1 MKGVILDAKA
11 LNPGDL
17 SFDRLMGM
25 ADFEV
30 YDNTPQDLVL
40 ERCTGRGIVI
50 TNKVPFDR
58 ARIEALPE
66 LKYIGVTATGYNIID
81 IAAARDRGIAVTNIP
96 SYSTDAVAQHVFAFI
111 LDISNAVALH
121 DASVKEGQW
130 EHSDTFCYWKAPL
143 FELAGKRLGIVG
155 LGNIGRRVASIA
167 KAFGM
172 DVVSYSP
179 HSRMEGVE
187 AVDLDSLLS
196 TSDIITL
203 HCPLTSQ
210 TKGIIC
216 DESLSKVKPGAILIN
231 ASRGPLVVEDAVIR
245 ALDSGRLSRYCADVL
260 DVEPPRG
267 GNRLAI
273 HPASIITPHIAWAPL
288 ETRRRLLSIVEDN
301 LEAFLNGVE
310 KNRVDLLSSC

>member
-1 MKGVILDAKA
+1 MKGVVLDAKA

-17 SFDRLMGM
+17 SFDRLMEM

-30 YDNTPQDLVL
+30 HDNTPDDLVL
-40 ERCTGRGIVI
+40 DRCAGRQVVI

-58 ARIEALPE
+58 RRMEALAS

-81 IAAARDRGIAVTNIP
+81 IEAARELGIAVTNIP

-111 LDISNAVALH
+111 LEVSNAVALH
-121 DASVKEGQW
+121 DKSVKEGQW
-130 EHSDTFCYWKAPL
+130 ERSDTFCYWKTPL

-167 KAFGM
+167 KAFAM

-179 HSRMEGVE
+179 HSRMEGVQD
-187 AVDLDSLLS
+187 VDLDTLLS

-203 HCPLTSQ
+203 HCPLNAQ
-210 TKGIIC
+210 TRGIVC
-216 DESLSKVKPGAILIN
+216 DESLSRVKPGAILIN
-231 ASRGPLVVEDAVIR
+231 ASRGPLVEEDAVIR
-245 ALDSGRLSRYCADVL
+245 ALESGRLSRYCADVL

-267 GNRLAI
+267 GSRLAM

-301 LEAFLNGVE
+301 LAAFLKGE
-310 KNRVDLLSSC
+310 KLNRVDL

>member
-1 MKGVILDAKA
+1 MKGVVLDAKA

-17 SFDRLMGM
+17 SFDRLMEM

-30 YDNTPQDLVL
+30 HDNTPDDLVL
-40 ERCTGRGIVI
+40 DRCAGRQVVI

-58 ARIEALPE
+58 RRMEALAS

-81 IAAARDRGIAVTNIP
+81 IEAARELGIAVTNIP

-111 LDISNAVALH
+111 LEVSNAVALH
-121 DASVKEGQW
+121 DKSVKEGQW
-130 EHSDTFCYWKAPL
+130 ERSDTFCYWKTPL

-167 KAFGM
+167 KAFAM

-179 HSRMEGVE
+179 HSRMEGVQ
-187 AVDLDSLLS
+187 AVDLDTLLS

-203 HCPLTSQ
+203 HCPLNAQ
-210 TKGIIC
+210 TRGIVC
-216 DESLSKVKPGAILIN
+216 DESLSRVKPGAILIN
-231 ASRGPLVVEDAVIR
+231 ASRGPLVEEDAVIR
-245 ALDSGRLSRYCADVL
+245 ALESGRLSRYCADVL

-267 GNRLAI
+267 GSRLAM

-301 LEAFLNGVE
+301 LEAFLKGE
-310 KNRVDLLSSC
+310 KLNRVDL

>member
-1 MKGVILDAKA
+1 MKGVVLDAKA

-17 SFDRLMGM
+17 SFDRLMEM

-30 YDNTPQDLVL
+30 HDNTPDDLVL
-40 ERCTGRGIVI
+40 DRCAGRQVVI

-58 ARIEALPE
+58 RRMEALAS

-81 IAAARDRGIAVTNIP
+81 IEAARELGIAVTNIP

-111 LDISNAVALH
+111 LEVSNAVALH
-121 DASVKEGQW
+121 DKSVKEGQW
-130 EHSDTFCYWKAPL
+130 ERSDTFCYWKTPL

-167 KAFGM
+167 KAFAM

-179 HSRMEGVE
+179 HSRMEGVK
-187 AVDLDSLLS
+187 AVDLDTLMS

-203 HCPLTSQ
+203 HCPLNAQ
-210 TKGIIC
+210 TRGIVC
-216 DESLSKVKPGAILIN
+216 DESLSRVKPGAILIN
-231 ASRGPLVVEDAVIR
+231 ASRGPLVEEYAVIR
-245 ALDSGRLSRYCADVL
+245 ALESGRLSRYCADVL

-267 GNRLAI
+267 GSRLAM

-301 LEAFLNGVE
+301 LEAFLKGE
-310 KNRVDLLSSC
+310 KLNRVDL

>member
-1 MKGVILDAKA
+1 MKGVVLDAKA

-17 SFDRLMGM
+17 SFDRLMEM

-30 YDNTPQDLVL
+30 HDNTPDDLVL
-40 ERCTGRGIVI
+40 DRCTGRQVVI

-58 ARIEALPE
+58 RRMEALAS

-81 IAAARDRGIAVTNIP
+81 IEAARELGIAVTNIP

-111 LDISNAVALH
+111 LEVSNAVALH
-121 DASVKEGQW
+121 DKSVKEGQW
-130 EHSDTFCYWKAPL
+130 ERSDTFCYWKTPL

-167 KAFGM
+167 KAFAM

-179 HSRMEGVE
+179 HSRMEGVQ
-187 AVDLDSLLS
+187 AVDLDILLS

-203 HCPLTSQ
+203 HCPLNAQ
-210 TKGIIC
+210 TRGIVC

-231 ASRGPLVVEDAVIR
+231 ASRGPLVEEDAVIR
-245 ALDSGRLSRYCADVL
+245 ALESGRLSRYCADVL

-267 GNRLAI
+267 GSRLAM

-301 LEAFLNGVE
+301 LEAFLKGE
-310 KNRVDLLSSC
+310 KLNRVDL

>member
-1 MKGVILDAKA
+1 MKGVVLDAKA

-17 SFDRLMGM
+17 SFDRLMKM

-30 YDNTPQDLVL
+30 HDNTPDDLVL
-40 ERCTGRGIVI
+40 DRCAGRQVVI

-58 ARIEALPE
+58 RRMEALAS

-81 IAAARDRGIAVTNIP
+81 IEAARELGIAVTNIP

-111 LDISNAVALH
+111 LEVSNAVALH
-121 DASVKEGQW
+121 DKSVKEGQW
-130 EHSDTFCYWKAPL
+130 ERSDTFCYWKTPL

-167 KAFGM
+167 KAFAM

-179 HSRMEGVE
+179 HSRMEGVQ
-187 AVDLDSLLS
+187 AVDLDTLLS

-203 HCPLTSQ
+203 HCPLNAQ
-210 TKGIIC
+210 TRGIVC
-216 DESLSKVKPGAILIN
+216 DESLSRVKSGAILIN
-231 ASRGPLVVEDAVIR
+231 ASRGPLVEEDAVIR
-245 ALDSGRLSRYCADVL
+245 ALESGRLSRYCADVL

-267 GNRLAI
+267 GSRLAM

-301 LEAFLNGVE
+301 LEAFLKGE
-310 KNRVDLLSSC
+310 KLNRVDL

>member
-1 MKGVILDAKA
+1 MKGVVLDAKA

-17 SFDRLMGM
+17 SFDRLMEM

-30 YDNTPQDLVL
+30 HDNTPDDLVL
-40 ERCTGRGIVI
+40 DRCTGRQVVI

-58 ARIEALPE
+58 RRMEALAS

-81 IAAARDRGIAVTNIP
+81 IEAARELGIAVTNIP

-111 LDISNAVALH
+111 LEVSNAVALH
-121 DASVKEGQW
+121 DKSVKEGQW
-130 EHSDTFCYWKAPL
+130 ERSDTFCYWKTPL

-167 KAFGM
+167 KAFAM

-179 HSRMEGVE
+179 HSRMEGVQ
-187 AVDLDSLLS
+187 AVDLDILLS

-203 HCPLTSQ
+203 HCPLNAQ
-210 TKGIIC
+210 TRGIVC
-216 DESLSKVKPGAILIN
+216 DESLSRVKPGAILIN
-231 ASRGPLVVEDAVIR
+231 ASRGPLVEEDAVIR
-245 ALDSGRLSRYCADVL
+245 ALESGRLSRYCADVL

-267 GNRLAI
+267 GSRLAM

-288 ETRRRLLSIVEDN
+288 ETRRRLLSLVEDN
-301 LEAFLNGVE
+301 LEAFLKGE
-310 KNRVDLLSSC
+310 KLNRVDL

>member
-1 MKGVILDAKA
+1 MKGVVLDAKA

-17 SFDRLMGM
+17 SFDRLMEM

-30 YDNTPQDLVL
+30 HDNTPDDLVL
-40 ERCTGRGIVI
+40 DRCTGRQVVI

-58 ARIEALPE
+58 RRMEALAS

-81 IAAARDRGIAVTNIP
+81 IEAARELGIAVTNIP

-111 LDISNAVALH
+111 LEVSNAVALH
-121 DASVKEGQW
+121 DRSVKEGQW
-130 EHSDTFCYWKAPL
+130 ERSDTFCYWKTPL

-155 LGNIGRRVASIA
+155 LGNIGRCVASTA
-167 KAFGM
+167 KAFAM

-179 HSRMEGVE
+179 HSRMEGVK
-187 AVDLDSLLS
+187 AVDLDTLMS

-203 HCPLTSQ
+203 HCPLNAQ
-210 TKGIIC
+210 TRGIVC

-231 ASRGPLVVEDAVIR
+231 ASRGPLVEEDAVIR
-245 ALDSGRLSRYCADVL
+245 ALESGRLSRYCADVL

-267 GNRLAI
+267 GSRLAM

-288 ETRRRLLSIVEDN
+288 ETRRRLLSLVEDN
-301 LEAFLNGVE
+301 LEAFLKGE
-310 KNRVDLLSSC
+310 KLNRVDL

>member
-1 MKGVILDAKA
+1 MKGVVLDAKA

-17 SFDRLMGM
+17 SFDRLMEM

-30 YDNTPQDLVL
+30 HDNTPDDLVL
-40 ERCTGRGIVI
+40 DRCTGRQVVI

-58 ARIEALPE
+58 RRMEALAS

-81 IAAARDRGIAVTNIP
+81 IEAARELGIAVTNIP

-111 LDISNAVALH
+111 LEVSNAVALH
-121 DASVKEGQW
+121 DKSVKEGQW
-130 EHSDTFCYWKAPL
+130 ERSDTFCYWKTPL
-143 FELAGKRLGIVG
+143 FELADKRLGIVG

-167 KAFGM
+167 KAFAM

-179 HSRMEGVE
+179 HSRMEGVK
-187 AVDLDSLLS
+187 AVDLDTLMS

-203 HCPLTSQ
+203 HCPLNAQ
-210 TKGIIC
+210 TRGIVC
-216 DESLSKVKPGAILIN
+216 DESLSRVKPGAILIN
-231 ASRGPLVVEDAVIR
+231 ASRGPLVEEDAVIR
-245 ALDSGRLSRYCADVL
+245 ALESGRLSRYCADVL

-267 GNRLAI
+267 GSRLAM

-301 LEAFLNGVE
+301 LEAFLKGE
-310 KNRVDLLSSC
+310 KLNRVDL

>member
-1 MKGVILDAKA
+1 MKGVVLDAKA

-17 SFDRLMGM
+17 SFDRLMEM

-30 YDNTPQDLVL
+30 HDNTPDDLVL
-40 ERCTGRGIVI
+40 DRCTGRQVVI

-58 ARIEALPE
+58 RRMEALAS

-81 IAAARDRGIAVTNIP
+81 IEAARELGIAVTNIP

-111 LDISNAVALH
+111 LEVSNAVALH
-121 DASVKEGQW
+121 DKSVKERQW
-130 EHSDTFCYWKAPL
+130 ERSDTFCYWKTPL

-167 KAFGM
+167 KAFAM

-179 HSRMEGVE
+179 HSRMEGVK
-187 AVDLDSLLS
+187 AVDLDTLMS

-203 HCPLTSQ
+203 HCPLNAQ
-210 TKGIIC
+210 TRGIVC
-216 DESLSKVKPGAILIN
+216 DESLSRVKPGAILIN
-231 ASRGPLVVEDAVIR
+231 ASRGPLVEEDAVIR
-245 ALDSGRLSRYCADVL
+245 ALESGRLSRYCADVL

-267 GNRLAI
+267 GSRLAM

-301 LEAFLNGVE
+301 LEAFLKGE
-310 KNRVDLLSSC
+310 KLNRVDL

>member
-1 MKGVILDAKA
+1 MKGVVLDAKA

-17 SFDRLMGM
+17 SFDRLMEM

-30 YDNTPQDLVL
+30 HDNTPDDLVL
-40 ERCTGRGIVI
+40 DRCAGRQVVI

-58 ARIEALPE
+58 RRMEALAS

-81 IAAARDRGIAVTNIP
+81 IEAARELGIAVTNIP

-111 LDISNAVALH
+111 LEVSNAVALH
-121 DASVKEGQW
+121 DKSVKEGQW
-130 EHSDTFCYWKAPL
+130 ERSDTFCYWKTPL

-167 KAFGM
+167 RAFAM

-179 HSRMEGVE
+179 HSRMEGVK
-187 AVDLDSLLS
+187 AVDLDTLMS

-203 HCPLTSQ
+203 HCPLNAQ
-210 TKGIIC
+210 TRGIVC
-216 DESLSKVKPGAILIN
+216 DESLSRVKPGAILIN
-231 ASRGPLVVEDAVIR
+231 ASRGPLVEEDAVIR
-245 ALDSGRLSRYCADVL
+245 ALESGRLSRYCADVL

-267 GNRLAI
+267 GSRLAM

-301 LEAFLNGVE
+301 LEAFLKGE
-310 KNRVDLLSSC
+310 KLNRVDL

>member
-1 MKGVILDAKA
+1 MKGVVLDAKA

-17 SFDRLMGM
+17 SFDRLMEM

-30 YDNTPQDLVL
+30 HDNTPDDLVL
-40 ERCTGRGIVI
+40 DRCAGRQVVI

-58 ARIEALPE
+58 RRMEALAS

-81 IAAARDRGIAVTNIP
+81 IEAARELGIAVTNIP

-111 LDISNAVALH
+111 LEVSNAVALH
-121 DASVKEGQW
+121 DKSVKEGQW
-130 EHSDTFCYWKAPL
+130 ERSDTFCYWKTPL

-167 KAFGM
+167 KAFAM
-172 DVVSYSP
+172 DVVSYSL
-179 HSRMEGVE
+179 HSRMEGVK
-187 AVDLDSLLS
+187 AVDLDTLLS

-203 HCPLTSQ
+203 HCPLNAQ
-210 TKGIIC
+210 TRGIVC

-231 ASRGPLVVEDAVIR
+231 ASRGPLVEEDAVIR
-245 ALDSGRLSRYCADVL
+245 ALESGRLSRYCADVL

-267 GNRLAI
+267 GSRLAM

-301 LEAFLNGVE
+301 LEAFLKGE
-310 KNRVDLLSSC
+310 KLNRVDL

>member
-1 MKGVILDAKA
+1 MKGVVLDAKA

-17 SFDRLMGM
+17 SFDRLMEM

-30 YDNTPQDLVL
+30 HDNTPDDLVL
-40 ERCTGRGIVI
+40 DRCTGRQVVI

-58 ARIEALPE
+58 RRMEALAS

-81 IAAARDRGIAVTNIP
+81 IEAARELGIAVTNIP

-111 LDISNAVALH
+111 LEVSNAVALH
-121 DASVKEGQW
+121 DKSVKEGQW
-130 EHSDTFCYWKAPL
+130 ERSDTFCYWKTPL

-167 KAFGM
+167 KAFAM

-179 HSRMEGVE
+179 HSRMEGVK
-187 AVDLDSLLS
+187 AVDLDTLMS

-203 HCPLTSQ
+203 HCPLNAQ
-210 TKGIIC
+210 TRGIVC
-216 DESLSKVKPGAILIN
+216 DESLSRVKPGAILIN
-231 ASRGPLVVEDAVIR
+231 ASRGPLVEEDAVIR
-245 ALDSGRLSRYCADVL
+245 ALESGRLSRYCADVL

-267 GNRLAI
+267 GSRLAM

-301 LEAFLNGVE
+301 LEAFLKGE
-310 KNRVDLLSSC
+310 KLNRVDL

>member
-1 MKGVILDAKA
+1 MKGVVLDAKA

-17 SFDRLMGM
+17 SFDRLMKM

-30 YDNTPQDLVL
+30 HDNTPDDLVL
-40 ERCTGRGIVI
+40 DRCAGRQVVI

-58 ARIEALPE
+58 RRMEALAS

-81 IAAARDRGIAVTNIP
+81 IEAARELGIAVTNIP

-111 LDISNAVALH
+111 LEVSNAVALH
-121 DASVKEGQW
+121 DKSVKEGQW
-130 EHSDTFCYWKAPL
+130 ERSDTFCYWKTPL

-167 KAFGM
+167 KAFAM

-179 HSRMEGVE
+179 HSRMEGVK
-187 AVDLDSLLS
+187 AVDLDTLLS

-203 HCPLTSQ
+203 HCPLNAQ
-210 TKGIIC
+210 TRGIVC
-216 DESLSKVKPGAILIN
+216 DESLSRVKPGAILIN
-231 ASRGPLVVEDAVIR
+231 ASRGPLVEEDAVIR
-245 ALDSGRLSRYCADVL
+245 ALESGRLSRYCADVL

-267 GNRLAI
+267 GSRLAM

-301 LEAFLNGVE
+301 LEAFLKGE
-310 KNRVDLLSSC
+310 KLNRVDL

>member
-1 MKGVILDAKA
+1 MKGVVLDAKA

-17 SFDRLMGM
+17 SFDRLMEM

-30 YDNTPQDLVL
+30 HDNTPDDLVL
-40 ERCTGRGIVI
+40 DRCAGRQVVI

-58 ARIEALPE
+58 RRMEALAS

-81 IAAARDRGIAVTNIP
+81 IEAARELGIAVTNIP

-111 LDISNAVALH
+111 LEVSNAVALH
-121 DASVKEGQW
+121 DKSVKEGQW
-130 EHSDTFCYWKAPL
+130 ERSDTFCYWKTPL

-167 KAFGM
+167 KAFAM

-179 HSRMEGVE
+179 HSRMEGVK
-187 AVDLDSLLS
+187 AVDLDTLMS

-203 HCPLTSQ
+203 HCPLNAQ
-210 TKGIIC
+210 TRGIVC
-216 DESLSKVKPGAILIN
+216 DESLSRVKPGALLIN
-231 ASRGPLVVEDAVIR
+231 ASRGPLVEEDAVIR
-245 ALDSGRLSRYCADVL
+245 ALESGRLSRYCADVL

-267 GNRLAI
+267 ESRLAM

-301 LEAFLNGVE
+301 LEAFLKGE
-310 KNRVDLLSSC
+310 KLNRVDL

>member
-1 MKGVILDAKA
+1 MKGVVLDAKA

-17 SFDRLMGM
+17 SFDRLMEM

-30 YDNTPQDLVL
+30 HDNTPDDLVL
-40 ERCTGRGIVI
+40 DRCTGRQVVI

-58 ARIEALPE
+58 RRMEALAS

-81 IAAARDRGIAVTNIP
+81 IEAARELGIAVTNIP

-111 LDISNAVALH
+111 LEVSNAVALH
-121 DASVKEGQW
+121 DKSVKEGQW
-130 EHSDTFCYWKAPL
+130 ERSDTFCYWKTPL

-167 KAFGM
+167 KAFAM

-179 HSRMEGVE
+179 HSRMEGVQ
-187 AVDLDSLLS
+187 AVDLDILLS
-196 TSDIITL
+196 TSDIITF
-203 HCPLTSQ
+203 HCPLNAQ
-210 TKGIIC
+210 TRGIVC
-216 DESLSKVKPGAILIN
+216 DESLSRVKPGAILIN
-231 ASRGPLVVEDAVIR
+231 ASRGPLVEEDAVIR
-245 ALDSGRLSRYCADVL
+245 ALESARLSRYCADVL

-267 GNRLAI
+267 GSRLAM

-301 LEAFLNGVE
+301 LEAFLKGE
-310 KNRVDLLSSC
+310 KLNRVDL

>member
-1 MKGVILDAKA
+1 MKGVVLDAKA

-17 SFDRLMGM
+17 SFDRLMEM

-30 YDNTPQDLVL
+30 HDNTPDDLVL
-40 ERCTGRGIVI
+40 DRCAGRQVVI

-58 ARIEALPE
+58 RRMEALAS

-81 IAAARDRGIAVTNIP
+81 IEAARELGIAVTNIP

-111 LDISNAVALH
+111 LEVSNAVALH
-121 DASVKEGQW
+121 DKSVKEGQW
-130 EHSDTFCYWKAPL
+130 ERSDTFCYWKTPL

-167 KAFGM
+167 KAFAM

-179 HSRMEGVE
+179 HSRMEGVQ
-187 AVDLDSLLS
+187 AVDLDTLLS

-203 HCPLTSQ
+203 HCPLNAQ
-210 TKGIIC
+210 TRGIVC
-216 DESLSKVKPGAILIN
+216 DESLSRVKPGAILIN
-231 ASRGPLVVEDAVIR
+231 ASRGPLVEEDAVIR
-245 ALDSGRLSRYCADVL
+245 ALESGRLSRYCADVL

-267 GNRLAI
+267 GSSLAM

-301 LEAFLNGVE
+301 LEAFLKGE
-310 KNRVDLLSSC
+310 KLNRVDL

>member
-1 MKGVILDAKA
+1 MKGVVLDAKA

-17 SFDRLMGM
+17 SFDRLMEM

-30 YDNTPQDLVL
+30 HDNTPDDLVL
-40 ERCTGRGIVI
+40 DRCAGRHVVI

-58 ARIEALPE
+58 RRMEALAS

-81 IAAARDRGIAVTNIP
+81 IEAARELGIAVTNIP

-111 LDISNAVALH
+111 LEVSNAVALH
-121 DASVKEGQW
+121 DKSVKEGQW
-130 EHSDTFCYWKAPL
+130 ERSDTFCYWKTPL

-167 KAFGM
+167 KAFAM
-172 DVVSYSP
+172 DVVSYSL
-179 HSRMEGVE
+179 HSRMEGVK
-187 AVDLDSLLS
+187 AVDLDTLLS

-203 HCPLTSQ
+203 HCPLNAQ
-210 TKGIIC
+210 TRGIVC
-216 DESLSKVKPGAILIN
+216 DESLSRVKPGAILIN
-231 ASRGPLVVEDAVIR
+231 ASRGPLVEEDAVIR
-245 ALDSGRLSRYCADVL
+245 ALESGRLSRYCADVL

-267 GNRLAI
+267 GSSLAM

-301 LEAFLNGVE
+301 LEAFLKGE
-310 KNRVDLLSSC
+310 KLNRVDL

>member
-1 MKGVILDAKA
+1 MKGVVLDAKA
-11 LNPGDL
+11 LNSGDL
-17 SFDRLMGM
+17 PFDRLMEM

-30 YDNTPQDLVL
+30 HDNTPDDLVL
-40 ERCTGRGIVI
+40 DRCAGRQVVI

-58 ARIEALPE
+58 RRMEALAS

-81 IAAARDRGIAVTNIP
+81 IEAARELGIAVTNIP

-111 LDISNAVALH
+111 LEVSNAVALH
-121 DASVKEGQW
+121 DKSVKEGQW
-130 EHSDTFCYWKAPL
+130 ERSDTFCYWKTPL

-167 KAFGM
+167 KAFAM

-179 HSRMEGVE
+179 HSRMEGVK
-187 AVDLDSLLS
+187 AVDLDTLMS

-203 HCPLTSQ
+203 HCPLNAQ
-210 TKGIIC
+210 TRGIVC
-216 DESLSKVKPGAILIN
+216 DESLSRVKPGAILIN
-231 ASRGPLVVEDAVIR
+231 ASRGPLVEEDAVIR
-245 ALDSGRLSRYCADVL
+245 ALESGILSRYCADVL

-267 GNRLAI
+267 GSRLAM

-301 LEAFLNGVE
+301 LEAFLKGE
-310 KNRVDLLSSC
+310 KLNRVDL

>member
-1 MKGVILDAKA
+1 MKGVVLDAKA

-17 SFDRLMGM
+17 SFDRLMEM

-30 YDNTPQDLVL
+30 HDNTPDDLVL
-40 ERCTGRGIVI
+40 DRCAGRQVVI

-58 ARIEALPE
+58 RRMEALAS

-81 IAAARDRGIAVTNIP
+81 IEAARELGIAVTNIP

-111 LDISNAVALH
+111 LEVSNAVALH
-121 DASVKEGQW
+121 DKSVKEGQW
-130 EHSDTFCYWKAPL
+130 ERSDTFCYWKTPL

-167 KAFGM
+167 KAFAM

-179 HSRMEGVE
+179 HSRMEGVK
-187 AVDLDSLLS
+187 AVDLDTLMS

-203 HCPLTSQ
+203 HCPLNAQ
-210 TKGIIC
+210 TRGIVC
-216 DESLSKVKPGAILIN
+216 DESLSRVKPGAILIN
-231 ASRGPLVVEDAVIR
+231 ASRGPLVEEDAVIR
-245 ALDSGRLSRYCADVL
+245 ALESGILSRYCADVL

-267 GNRLAI
+267 GSRLAM

-301 LEAFLNGVE
+301 LEAFLKGE
-310 KNRVDLLSSC
+310 KLNRVDL

>member
-1 MKGVILDAKA
+1 MKGVVLDAKA

-17 SFDRLMGM
+17 SFDRLMEM

-30 YDNTPQDLVL
+30 HDNTPDDLVL
-40 ERCTGRGIVI
+40 DRCAGRQVVI

-58 ARIEALPE
+58 RRMEALAS

-81 IAAARDRGIAVTNIP
+81 IEAARELGIAVTNIP

-111 LDISNAVALH
+111 LEVSNAVALH
-121 DASVKEGQW
+121 DKSVKEGQW
-130 EHSDTFCYWKAPL
+130 ERSDTFCYWKTPL

-167 KAFGM
+167 KAFAM

-179 HSRMEGVE
+179 HSRMEGVQ
-187 AVDLDSLLS
+187 AVDLDTLMS

-203 HCPLTSQ
+203 HCPLNAQ
-210 TKGIIC
+210 TRGIVC
-216 DESLSKVKPGAILIN
+216 DESLSRVKPGAILIN
-231 ASRGPLVVEDAVIR
+231 ASRGPLVEEDAVIR
-245 ALDSGRLSRYCADVL
+245 ALESGRLSRYCADVL

-267 GNRLAI
+267 GSRLAM

-301 LEAFLNGVE
+301 LEAFLKGE
-310 KNRVDLLSSC
+310 KLNRVDL

>member
-1 MKGVILDAKA
+1 MKGVVLDAKA

-17 SFDRLMGM
+17 SFDRLMEM

-30 YDNTPQDLVL
+30 HDNTPDDLVL
-40 ERCTGRGIVI
+40 DRCAGRQVVI

-58 ARIEALPE
+58 RRMEALAS

-81 IAAARDRGIAVTNIP
+81 IEAARELGIAVTNIP

-111 LDISNAVALH
+111 LEVSNAVALH
-121 DASVKEGQW
+121 DKSVKEGQW
-130 EHSDTFCYWKAPL
+130 ERSDTFCYWKTPL

-167 KAFGM
+167 KAFAM

-179 HSRMEGVE
+179 HSRMEGVQ
-187 AVDLDSLLS
+187 AVDLDTLLS

-203 HCPLTSQ
+203 HCPLNAQ
-210 TKGIIC
+210 TRGIVC
-216 DESLSKVKPGAILIN
+216 DESLSRVKPGAILIN
-231 ASRGPLVVEDAVIR
+231 ASRGPLVEEDAVIR
-245 ALDSGRLSRYCADVL
+245 ALESGRLSRYCADVL

-267 GNRLAI
+267 GSRLAM
-273 HPASIITPHIAWAPL
+273 HPTSIITPHIAWAPL

-301 LEAFLNGVE
+301 LEAFLKGE
-310 KNRVDLLSSC
+310 KLNRVDL

>member
-1 MKGVILDAKA
+1 MKGVVLDAKA

-17 SFDRLMGM
+17 SFDRLMEM

-30 YDNTPQDLVL
+30 HDNTPDDLVL
-40 ERCTGRGIVI
+40 DRCAGRQVVI
-50 TNKVPFDR
+50 TNKVPFDGR
-58 ARIEALPE
+58 RMEALAS

-81 IAAARDRGIAVTNIP
+81 IEAARELGIAVTNIP

-111 LDISNAVALH
+111 LEVSNAVALH
-121 DASVKEGQW
+121 DKSVKEGQW
-130 EHSDTFCYWKAPL
+130 ERSDTFCYWKTPL

-167 KAFGM
+167 KAFAM

-179 HSRMEGVE
+179 HSRMEGVQT
-187 AVDLDSLLS
+187 VDLDTLLS

-203 HCPLTSQ
+203 HCPLNAQ
-210 TKGIIC
+210 TRGIVC
-216 DESLSKVKPGAILIN
+216 DESLSRVKPGAILIN
-231 ASRGPLVVEDAVIR
+231 ASRGPLVEEDAVIR
-245 ALDSGRLSRYCADVL
+245 ALESGRLSRYCADVL

-267 GNRLAI
+267 GSRLAM

-301 LEAFLNGVE
+301 LEAFLKGE
-310 KNRVDLLSSC
+310 KLNRVDL

>member
-1 MKGVILDAKA
+1 MKGVVLDAKA

-17 SFDRLMGM
+17 PFDRLMEM

-30 YDNTPQDLVL
+30 HDNTPDDLVL
-40 ERCTGRGIVI
+40 DRCAGRQVVI

-58 ARIEALPE
+58 RRMEALAS

-81 IAAARDRGIAVTNIP
+81 IEAARELGIAVTNIP

-111 LDISNAVALH
+111 LEVSNAVALH
-121 DASVKEGQW
+121 DKSVKEGQW
-130 EHSDTFCYWKAPL
+130 ERSDTFCYWKTPL

-167 KAFGM
+167 KAFAM

-179 HSRMEGVE
+179 HSRMEGVK
-187 AVDLDSLLS
+187 AVDLDTLMS

-203 HCPLTSQ
+203 HCPLNAQ
-210 TKGIIC
+210 TRGIVC
-216 DESLSKVKPGAILIN
+216 DESLSRVKPGAILIN
-231 ASRGPLVVEDAVIR
+231 ASRGPLVEEDAVIR
-245 ALDSGRLSRYCADVL
+245 ALESGILSRYCADVL

-267 GNRLAI
+267 GSRLAM

-301 LEAFLNGVE
+301 LEAFLKGE
-310 KNRVDLLSSC
+310 KLNRVDL

>member
-1 MKGVILDAKA
+1 MKGVVLDAKA

-17 SFDRLMGM
+17 SFDRLMEM

-30 YDNTPQDLVL
+30 HDNTPDDLVL
-40 ERCTGRGIVI
+40 DRCAGRQVVI

-58 ARIEALPE
+58 RRMEALAS

-81 IAAARDRGIAVTNIP
+81 IEAARELGIAVTNIP

-111 LDISNAVALH
+111 LEVSNAVALH
-121 DASVKEGQW
+121 DKSVKEGQW
-130 EHSDTFCYWKAPL
+130 ERSDTFCYWKTPL

-167 KAFGM
+167 KAFAM

-179 HSRMEGVE
+179 HSRMEGVK
-187 AVDLDSLLS
+187 AVDLDTLMS

-203 HCPLTSQ
+203 HCPLNAQ
-210 TKGIIC
+210 TRGIVC
-216 DESLSKVKPGAILIN
+216 DDSLSRVKPGAILIN
-231 ASRGPLVVEDAVIR
+231 ASRGPLVEEDAVIR
-245 ALDSGRLSRYCADVL
+245 ALESGRLSRYCADVL

-267 GNRLAI
+267 GSSLAM

-301 LEAFLNGVE
+301 LEAFLKGE
-310 KNRVDLLSSC
+310 KLNRVDL

>member
-1 MKGVILDAKA
+1 MKGVVLDAKA

-17 SFDRLMGM
+17 SFDRLMEM

-30 YDNTPQDLVL
+30 HDNTPDDLVL
-40 ERCTGRGIVI
+40 DRCAGRQVVI

-58 ARIEALPE
+58 RRMEALAS

-81 IAAARDRGIAVTNIP
+81 IEAARELGIAVTNIP

-111 LDISNAVALH
+111 LEVSNAVALH
-121 DASVKEGQW
+121 DKSVKEGQW
-130 EHSDTFCYWKAPL
+130 ERSDTFCYWKTPL

-167 KAFGM
+167 KAFAM

-179 HSRMEGVE
+179 HSRMEGVQT
-187 AVDLDSLLS
+187 VDLDTLMS

-203 HCPLTSQ
+203 HCPLNAQ
-210 TKGIIC
+210 TRGIVC
-216 DESLSKVKPGAILIN
+216 DESLSRVKPGAILIN
-231 ASRGPLVVEDAVIR
+231 ASRGPLVEEDAVIR
-245 ALDSGRLSRYCADVL
+245 ALESGRLSRYCADVL

-267 GNRLAI
+267 GSRLAM

-301 LEAFLNGVE
+301 LEAFLKGE
-310 KNRVDLLSSC
+310 KLNRVDL

>member
-1 MKGVILDAKA
+1 MKGVVLDAKA

-17 SFDRLMGM
+17 SFDRLMEM

-30 YDNTPQDLVL
+30 HDNTPDDLVL
-40 ERCTGRGIVI
+40 DRCAGRQVVI

-58 ARIEALPE
+58 RRMEALAS

-81 IAAARDRGIAVTNIP
+81 IEAARELGIAVTNIP

-111 LDISNAVALH
+111 LEVSNAVALH
-121 DASVKEGQW
+121 DKSVKEGQW
-130 EHSDTFCYWKAPL
+130 ERSDTFCYWKTPL

-167 KAFGM
+167 KAFAM

-179 HSRMEGVE
+179 HSRMEGVQD
-187 AVDLDSLLS
+187 VDLDTLLS

-203 HCPLTSQ
+203 HCPLNAQ
-210 TKGIIC
+210 TRGIVC
-216 DESLSKVKPGAILIN
+216 DESLSRVKPGAILIN
-231 ASRGPLVVEDAVIR
+231 ASRGPLVEEDAVIR
-245 ALDSGRLSRYCADVL
+245 ALESGRLSRYCADVL

-267 GNRLAI
+267 GSRLAM

-301 LEAFLNGVE
+301 LEAFLKGE
-310 KNRVDLLSSC
+310 KLNRVDL

>member
-1 MKGVILDAKA
+1 MKGVVLDAKA

-17 SFDRLMGM
+17 SFDRLMEM

-30 YDNTPQDLVL
+30 HDNTPDDLVL
-40 ERCTGRGIVI
+40 DRCAGRQVVI

-58 ARIEALPE
+58 RRMEALGS

-81 IAAARDRGIAVTNIP
+81 IEAARELGIAVTNIP

-111 LDISNAVALH
+111 LEVSNAVALH
-121 DASVKEGQW
+121 DKSVKEGQW
-130 EHSDTFCYWKAPL
+130 ERSDTFCYWKTPL

-155 LGNIGRRVASIA
+155 LGNIGRRVSSIA
-167 KAFGM
+167 KAFAM

-179 HSRMEGVE
+179 HSRMEGVQS
-187 AVDLDSLLS
+187 VDLDTLLS

-203 HCPLTSQ
+203 HCPLNAQ
-210 TKGIIC
+210 TRGIVC
-216 DESLSKVKPGAILIN
+216 DESLSRVKPGAILIN
-231 ASRGPLVVEDAVIR
+231 ASRGPLVEEDAVIR
-245 ALDSGRLSRYCADVL
+245 ALESGRLSRYCADVL

-267 GNRLAI
+267 GSRLAM

-301 LEAFLNGVE
+301 LEAFLKGE
-310 KNRVDLLSSC
+310 KLNRVDL

>member
-1 MKGVILDAKA
+1 MKGVVLDAKA

-17 SFDRLMGM
+17 SFDRLMKM
-25 ADFEV
+25 VDFEV
-30 YDNTPQDLVL
+30 HDNTPDDLVL
-40 ERCTGRGIVI
+40 DRCAGRQVVI

-58 ARIEALPE
+58 RRMEALAS

-81 IAAARDRGIAVTNIP
+81 IEAARELGIAVTNIP

-111 LDISNAVALH
+111 LEVSNAVALH
-121 DASVKEGQW
+121 DKSVKEGQW
-130 EHSDTFCYWKAPL
+130 ERSDTFCYWKTPL

-167 KAFGM
+167 KAFAM

-179 HSRMEGVE
+179 HSRMEGVQ
-187 AVDLDSLLS
+187 AVDLDTLLS

-203 HCPLTSQ
+203 HCPLNAQ
-210 TKGIIC
+210 TRGIVC
-216 DESLSKVKPGAILIN
+216 DESLSRVKSGAILIN
-231 ASRGPLVVEDAVIR
+231 ASRGPLVEEDAVIR
-245 ALDSGRLSRYCADVL
+245 ALESGRLSRYCADVL

-267 GNRLAI
+267 GSRLAM

-301 LEAFLNGVE
+301 LEAFLKGE
-310 KNRVDLLSSC
+310 KLNRVDL

>member
-1 MKGVILDAKA
+1 MKGVVLDAKA

-17 SFDRLMGM
+17 SLDRLMEM

-30 YDNTPQDLVL
+30 HDNTPDDLVL
-40 ERCTGRGIVI
+40 DRCAGRQVVI

-58 ARIEALPE
+58 RRMEALAS

-81 IAAARDRGIAVTNIP
+81 IEAARELGIAVTNIP

-111 LDISNAVALH
+111 LEVSNAVALH
-121 DASVKEGQW
+121 DKSVKEGQW
-130 EHSDTFCYWKAPL
+130 ERSDTFCYWKTPL

-167 KAFGM
+167 KAFAM

-179 HSRMEGVE
+179 HSRMEGVQ
-187 AVDLDSLLS
+187 AVDLDTLLS

-203 HCPLTSQ
+203 HCPLNAQ
-210 TKGIIC
+210 TRGIVC
-216 DESLSKVKPGAILIN
+216 DESLSRVKSGAILIN
-231 ASRGPLVVEDAVIR
+231 ASRGPLVEEDAVIR
-245 ALDSGRLSRYCADVL
+245 ALESGRLSRYCADVL

-267 GNRLAI
+267 GSRLAM

-301 LEAFLNGVE
+301 LEAFLKGE
-310 KNRVDLLSSC
+310 KLNRVDL

>member
-1 MKGVILDAKA
+1 MKGVVLDAKA

-17 SFDRLMGM
+17 SFDRLMEM

-30 YDNTPQDLVL
+30 HDNTPDDLVL
-40 ERCTGRGIVI
+40 DRCAGRQVVI

-58 ARIEALPE
+58 RRMEALAS

-81 IAAARDRGIAVTNIP
+81 IEAARELGIAVTNIP

-111 LDISNAVALH
+111 LEVSNAVALH
-121 DASVKEGQW
+121 DKSVKEGQW
-130 EHSDTFCYWKAPL
+130 ERSDTFCYWKTPL

-167 KAFGM
+167 KAFAM

-179 HSRMEGVE
+179 HSRMEGVK
-187 AVDLDSLLS
+187 AVDLDTLMS

-203 HCPLTSQ
+203 HCPLNAQ
-210 TKGIIC
+210 TRGIVC
-216 DESLSKVKPGAILIN
+216 DESLSRVKSGAILIN
-231 ASRGPLVVEDAVIR
+231 ASRGPLVEEDAVIR
-245 ALDSGRLSRYCADVL
+245 ALESGRLSRYCADVL

-267 GNRLAI
+267 GSRLAM

-301 LEAFLNGVE
+301 LEAFLKGE
-310 KNRVDLLSSC
+310 KLNRVDL

>member
-1 MKGVILDAKA
+1 MKGVVLDAKA

-17 SFDRLMGM
+17 SFDRLMEM

-30 YDNTPQDLVL
+30 HDNTPDDLVL
-40 ERCTGRGIVI
+40 DRCTGRQVVI

-58 ARIEALPE
+58 RRMEALAS

-81 IAAARDRGIAVTNIP
+81 IEAARELGIAVTNIP

-111 LDISNAVALH
+111 LEVSNAVALH
-121 DASVKEGQW
+121 DKSVKERQW
-130 EHSDTFCYWKAPL
+130 ERSDTFCYWKTPL

-167 KAFGM
+167 KAFAM

-179 HSRMEGVE
+179 HSRMEGVK
-187 AVDLDSLLS
+187 AVDLDTLMS

-203 HCPLTSQ
+203 HCPLNAQ
-210 TKGIIC
+210 TRGIVC

-231 ASRGPLVVEDAVIR
+231 ASRGPLVEEDAVIR
-245 ALDSGRLSRYCADVL
+245 ALESGRLSRYCADVL

-267 GNRLAI
+267 GSRLAM

-288 ETRRRLLSIVEDN
+288 ETRRRLLSLVEDN
-301 LEAFLNGVE
+301 LEAFLKGE
-310 KNRVDLLSSC
+310 KLNRVDL

>member
-1 MKGVILDAKA
+1 MKGVVLDAKA

-17 SFDRLMGM
+17 SFDRLMEM

-30 YDNTPQDLVL
+30 HDNTPDDLVL
-40 ERCTGRGIVI
+40 DRCTGRQVVI

-58 ARIEALPE
+58 RRMEALAS

-81 IAAARDRGIAVTNIP
+81 IEAARELGIAVTNIP

-111 LDISNAVALH
+111 LEVSNAVALH
-121 DASVKEGQW
+121 DKSVKEGQW
-130 EHSDTFCYWKAPL
+130 ERSDTFCYWKTPL

-167 KAFGM
+167 KAFAM

-179 HSRMEGVE
+179 HSRMEGVK
-187 AVDLDSLLS
+187 AVDLDTLMS

-203 HCPLTSQ
+203 HCPLNAQ
-210 TKGIIC
+210 TRGIVC

-231 ASRGPLVVEDAVIR
+231 ASRGPLVEEDAVIR
-245 ALDSGRLSRYCADVL
+245 ALESGRLSRYCADVL

-267 GNRLAI
+267 GSRLAM

-301 LEAFLNGVE
+301 LEAFLKGE
-310 KNRVDLLSSC
+310 KLNRVDL

>member
-1 MKGVILDAKA
+1 MKGVVLDAKA

-17 SFDRLMGM
+17 SFDRLMEM

-30 YDNTPQDLVL
+30 HDNTPDDLVL
-40 ERCTGRGIVI
+40 DRCTGRQVVI

-58 ARIEALPE
+58 RRMEGLAS

-81 IAAARDRGIAVTNIP
+81 IEAARELGIAVTNIP

-111 LDISNAVALH
+111 LEVSNAVALH
-121 DASVKEGQW
+121 DKSVKEGQW
-130 EHSDTFCYWKAPL
+130 ERSDTFCYWKTPL

-167 KAFGM
+167 KAFAM

-179 HSRMEGVE
+179 HSRMEGVQ
-187 AVDLDSLLS
+187 AVDLDTLLS

-203 HCPLTSQ
+203 HCPLNAQ
-210 TKGIIC
+210 TRGIVC
-216 DESLSKVKPGAILIN
+216 DESLSRVKPGAILIN
-231 ASRGPLVVEDAVIR
+231 ASRGPLVEEDAVIR
-245 ALDSGRLSRYCADVL
+245 ALESGRLSRYCADVL

-267 GNRLAI
+267 GSRLAM

-301 LEAFLNGVE
+301 LEAFLKGE
-310 KNRVDLLSSC
+310 KLNRVDL

>member
-1 MKGVILDAKA
+1 MKGVVLDAKA

-17 SFDRLMGM
+17 SFDRLMEM

-30 YDNTPQDLVL
+30 HDNTPDDLVL
-40 ERCTGRGIVI
+40 DRCAGRQVVI

-58 ARIEALPE
+58 RRMEALAS

-81 IAAARDRGIAVTNIP
+81 IEAARELGIAVTNIP

-111 LDISNAVALH
+111 LEVSNAVALH
-121 DASVKEGQW
+121 DKSVKEGQW
-130 EHSDTFCYWKAPL
+130 ERSDTFCYWKTPL

-167 KAFGM
+167 KAFAM

-179 HSRMEGVE
+179 HSRMEGVK
-187 AVDLDSLLS
+187 AVDLDTLMS

-203 HCPLTSQ
+203 HCPLNAQ
-210 TKGIIC
+210 TRGIVC

-231 ASRGPLVVEDAVIR
+231 ASRGPLVEEDAMIR
-245 ALDSGRLSRYCADVL
+245 ALESGRLSRYCADVL

-267 GNRLAI
+267 GSRLAM

-301 LEAFLNGVE
+301 LEAFLKGE
-310 KNRVDLLSSC
+310 KLNRVDL

>member
-1 MKGVILDAKA
+1 MKGVVLDAKA

-17 SFDRLMGM
+17 SFDRLMEM

-30 YDNTPQDLVL
+30 HDNTPDDLVL
-40 ERCTGRGIVI
+40 DRCAGRQVVI

-58 ARIEALPE
+58 RRMEDLAS

-81 IAAARDRGIAVTNIP
+81 IEAARELGIAVTNIP

-111 LDISNAVALH
+111 LEVSNAVALH
-121 DASVKEGQW
+121 DKSVKEGQW
-130 EHSDTFCYWKAPL
+130 ERSDTFCYWKTPL

-167 KAFGM
+167 KAFAM

-179 HSRMEGVE
+179 HSRMEGVQ
-187 AVDLDSLLS
+187 AVDLDTLLS

-203 HCPLTSQ
+203 HCPLNAQ
-210 TKGIIC
+210 TRGIVC
-216 DESLSKVKPGAILIN
+216 DESLSRVKPGAILIN
-231 ASRGPLVVEDAVIR
+231 ASRGPLVEEDAVIR
-245 ALDSGRLSRYCADVL
+245 ALESRRLSRYCADVL

-267 GNRLAI
+267 GSSLAM

-301 LEAFLNGVE
+301 LEAFLKGE
-310 KNRVDLLSSC
+310 KLNRVDL

>member
-1 MKGVILDAKA
+1 MKGVVLDAKA

-17 SFDRLMGM
+17 SFDRLMEM

-30 YDNTPQDLVL
+30 HDNTPDDLVL
-40 ERCTGRGIVI
+40 DRCAGRQVLI

-58 ARIEALPE
+58 RRMEALAS

-81 IAAARDRGIAVTNIP
+81 IEAARELGIAVTNIP

-111 LDISNAVALH
+111 LEVSNAVALH
-121 DASVKEGQW
+121 DKSVKEGQW
-130 EHSDTFCYWKAPL
+130 ERSDTFCYWKTPL

-167 KAFGM
+167 KAFAM

-179 HSRMEGVE
+179 HSRMEGVQ
-187 AVDLDSLLS
+187 AVDLDTLLS

-203 HCPLTSQ
+203 HCPLNAQ
-210 TKGIIC
+210 TRGIVC
-216 DESLSKVKPGAILIN
+216 DESLSRVKPGAILIN
-231 ASRGPLVVEDAVIR
+231 ASRGPLVEEDAVIR
-245 ALDSGRLSRYCADVL
+245 ALESGRLSRYCADVL

-267 GNRLAI
+267 GSRLAM

-301 LEAFLNGVE
+301 LEAFLKGE
-310 KNRVDLLSSC
+310 KLNRVDL

>member
-1 MKGVILDAKA
+1 MKGVVLDAKA

-17 SFDRLMGM
+17 SFDRLMKM
-25 ADFEV
+25 VDFEV
-30 YDNTPQDLVL
+30 HDNTPDDLVL
-40 ERCTGRGIVI
+40 DRCAGRQVVI

-58 ARIEALPE
+58 RRMEALAS

-81 IAAARDRGIAVTNIP
+81 IEAARELGIAVTNIP

-111 LDISNAVALH
+111 LEVSNAVALH
-121 DASVKEGQW
+121 DKSVKEGQW
-130 EHSDTFCYWKAPL
+130 ERSDTFCYWKTPL

-167 KAFGM
+167 KAFAM

-179 HSRMEGVE
+179 HSRMEGVQT
-187 AVDLDSLLS
+187 VDLDTLMS

-203 HCPLTSQ
+203 HCPLNAQ
-210 TKGIIC
+210 TRGIVC
-216 DESLSKVKPGAILIN
+216 DESLSRVKPGAILIN
-231 ASRGPLVVEDAVIR
+231 ASRGPLVEEDAVIR
-245 ALDSGRLSRYCADVL
+245 ALESGRLSRYCADVL

-267 GNRLAI
+267 GSRLAM

-301 LEAFLNGVE
+301 LEAFLKGE
-310 KNRVDLLSSC
+310 KLNRVDL

>member
-1 MKGVILDAKA
+1 MKGVVLDAKA

-17 SFDRLMGM
+17 SFDRLMEM

-30 YDNTPQDLVL
+30 HDNTPDDLVL
-40 ERCTGRGIVI
+40 DRCTGRHVVI

-58 ARIEALPE
+58 RRMEALAS

-81 IAAARDRGIAVTNIP
+81 IEAARELGIAVTNIP

-111 LDISNAVALH
+111 LEVSNAVALH
-121 DASVKEGQW
+121 DKSVKEGQW
-130 EHSDTFCYWKAPL
+130 ERSDTFCYWKTPL

-167 KAFGM
+167 KAFAM

-179 HSRMEGVE
+179 HSRMEGVK
-187 AVDLDSLLS
+187 AVDLDTLMS

-203 HCPLTSQ
+203 HCPLNAQ
-210 TKGIIC
+210 TRGIVC
-216 DESLSKVKPGAILIN
+216 DESLSRVKPGAILIN
-231 ASRGPLVVEDAVIR
+231 ASRGPLVEEDAVIR
-245 ALDSGRLSRYCADVL
+245 ALESGRLSRYCADVL

-267 GNRLAI
+267 GSRLAM

-301 LEAFLNGVE
+301 LEAFLKGE
-310 KNRVDLLSSC
+310 KLNRVDL